1 MNFNRVNKTYSFY
14 LLIFLIQSS
23 FSMFGQ
29 TVIRDLEYQLNIPR
43 NGDITLAVYVDDND
57 VVEFETIGTTL
68 ITQSIQDPTNQIISE
83 ISSKRILS
91 KWTYSATIEGLYS
104 VTIKNMSRIRFSD
117 IVLKIKIVKYKPLL
131 DFPCK
136 DSVSMAAKEA
146 VLING
151 SVVLSKGKNK
161 KFVFN
166 VLKGDAFELYLAPLS
181 KKTPSMSLIN
191 ANGESLYAFT
201 PENSPIHLQIPV
213 FTDGIYTLELNTN
226 SLINNKDSIY
236 VRLVSP
242 TKYFDCVVIPPV
254 VLPESIPWVY
264 DTIPMLILDSTI
276 FLGAL
281 RDPINTEEGIININ
295 SNDNDV
301 VQWAVLFGAGEQFYK
316 RMEYYKKSL
325 EGEAMNQGISD
336 LLSAY
341 SLGLIKQLPKSNESK
356 VEFILSNDIISNLSK
371 IRSNY
376 ALIDGRPQRQ
386 FIQFKNKSKSSGQK
400 VYIYIVLLRKELQSN

>member
-1 MNFNRVNKTYSFY
+1 
-14 LLIFLIQSS
+14 
-23 FSMFGQ
+23 MFGQ

-117 IVLKIKIVKYKPLL
+117 VVLKIKIVKYKPLL

-181 KKTPSMSLIN
+181 KK
-191 ANGESLYAFT
+191 
-201 PENSPIHLQIPV
+201 
-213 FTDGIYTLELNTN
+213 
-226 SLINNKDSIY
+226 
-236 VRLVSP
+236 
-242 TKYFDCVVIPPV
+242 
-254 VLPESIPWVY
+254 
-264 DTIPMLILDSTI
+264 
-276 FLGAL
+276 
-281 RDPINTEEGIININ
+281 
-295 SNDNDV
+295 
-301 VQWAVLFGAGEQFYK
+301 
-316 RMEYYKKSL
+316 
-325 EGEAMNQGISD
+325 
-336 LLSAY
+336 
-341 SLGLIKQLPKSNESK
+341 
-356 VEFILSNDIISNLSK
+356 
-371 IRSNY
+371 
-376 ALIDGRPQRQ
+376 
-386 FIQFKNKSKSSGQK
+386 
-400 VYIYIVLLRKELQSN
+400 